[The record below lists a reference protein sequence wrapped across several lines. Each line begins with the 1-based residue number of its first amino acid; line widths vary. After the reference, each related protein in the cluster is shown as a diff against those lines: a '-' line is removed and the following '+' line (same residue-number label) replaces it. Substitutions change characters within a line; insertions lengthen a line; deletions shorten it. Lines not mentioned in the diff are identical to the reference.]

1 MKYKQKMVSFQIK
14 SIINKIEFSRKQM
27 ITSLRGMNDILSDD
41 YKRFTYFIDTATK
54 IAQRYGFHFIETPLL
69 EETSLFKRSVGESSD
84 IVGKEMYQFVD
95 KGGNDICLRPEGTAG
110 VVRAFIQKKLD
121 RAGGV
126 HRFFYHGAMFR
137 YERPQKGRLRQFHQ
151 FGVES
156 FGVESVYEDANMIMM
171 VSDILKELGI
181 GYRLQLNSL
190 GCIECMPSY
199 RKKLIH
205 FVQECKDTI
214 CEDCIRRLDTNPIRV
229 LDCKNG
235 SCQELYI
242 NAPKLMQNLCSE
254 CEKDFTTLTKILDD
268 NAIAYEINTNLVRGL
283 DYYSKTAFEF
293 VSDNIGSQSA
303 IAGGGR
309 YDRLVEFLDGRP
321 TPAVGF
327 AMGIERLMELI
338 KMPEVKKEGY
348 YIGAMD
354 DESIDTI
361 IKVAHK
367 KRESNL
373 VIVDY
378 KSKNLKNHLKAADK
392 TNAKYCAVIGS
403 EEMKN
408 GTIWVKNLEDKTEK
422 TVTLEDF

>member
-1 MKYKQKMVSFQIK
+1 
-14 SIINKIEFSRKQM
+14 M
-27 ITSLRGMNDILSDD
+27 ISSLRGMNDILSDD
-41 YKRFTYFIDTATK
+41 YERFTYFISTATK

-69 EETSLFKRSVGESSD
+69 EETALFKRSVGESSD
-84 IVGKEMYQFVD
+84 IVGKEMYQFID
-95 KGGNDICLRPEGTAG
+95 KGENDVCLRPEGTAG

-121 RAGGV
+121 RAGGI

-156 FGVESVYEDANMIMM
+156 FGVDSVYEDASMIMM
-171 VSDILKELGI
+171 VSDILKALGI

-190 GCIECMPSY
+190 GCNECMPPY
-199 RKKLIH
+199 RQKLIK
-205 FVQECKDTI
+205 FVKECVDNI
-214 CEDCIRRLDTNPIRV
+214 CEDCIRRVDTNPIRV

-235 SCQELYI
+235 SCQELYVG
-242 NAPKLMQNLCSE
+242 APKLLHNLCSE
-254 CEKDFTTLTKILDD
+254 CSNDFDTLKKILE
-268 NAIAYEINTNLVRGL
+268 NNGIEYEVNTNLVRGL

-327 AMGIERLMELI
+327 AMGIERLMELMV
-338 KMPEVKKEGY
+338 MPERKKEGY

-354 DESIDTI
+354 DEALDLAVKI
-361 IKVAHK
+361 AHQ
-367 KRESNL
+367 KRNSDVVL
-373 VIVDY
+373 IDY
-378 KSKNLKNHLKAADK
+378 KTKNLKNHLKAADK
-392 TNAKYCAVIGS
+392 ENVKYCAIIGS
-403 EEMKN
+403 NEMKD
-408 GTIWVKNLEDKTEK
+408 GTIWVKNLEDKTEQ
-422 TVTLEDF
+422 TLLLEDF

>member
-1 MKYKQKMVSFQIK
+1 
-14 SIINKIEFSRKQM
+14 M
-27 ITSLRGMNDILSDD
+27 ISSLRGMNDILSDD
-41 YKRFTYFIDTATK
+41 YERFTYFISTATK

-69 EETSLFKRSVGESSD
+69 EETALFKRSVGESSD
-84 IVGKEMYQFVD
+84 IVGKEMYQFID
-95 KGGNDICLRPEGTAG
+95 KGENDVCLRPEGTAG

-121 RAGGV
+121 RAGGI

-156 FGVESVYEDANMIMM
+156 FGVDSVYEDASMIMM
-171 VSDILKELGI
+171 VSDILKTLGI

-190 GCIECMPSY
+190 GCNDCMPPY
-199 RKKLIH
+199 REKLIK
-205 FVQECKDTI
+205 FVKECVGNI
-214 CEDCIRRLDTNPIRV
+214 CEDCIRRVDTNPIRV

-235 SCQELYI
+235 SCQELYVG
-242 NAPKLMQNLCSE
+242 APKLLHNLCSE
-254 CEKDFTTLTKILDD
+254 CSNDFDTLKKILE
-268 NAIAYEINTNLVRGL
+268 NNGIEYEVDTNLVRGL

-338 KMPEVKKEGY
+338 VMPERKKEGY

-354 DESIDTI
+354 DEALDLAVKIAHQKRNSDVVSID
-361 IKVAHK
+361 
-367 KRESNL
+367 
-373 VIVDY
+373 Y
-378 KSKNLKNHLKAADK
+378 KTKNLKNHLKAADK
-392 TNAKYCAVIGS
+392 ENVKYCAVIGS
-403 EEMKN
+403 NEMKD
-408 GTIWVKNLEDKTEK
+408 GTIWVKNLEDKTEQ
-422 TVTLEDF
+422 TLLLEDF